1 MAIWTTNL
9 LCWPQ
14 WTQPRQS
21 WEVARRS
28 SVKFG
33 CRSSGW
39 EGEAGGKDGTQR
51 WGKGQTFYGPGS
63 KYKIDTTKP
72 VTDMIVKVTLRQ
84 KSRCHEE
91 CCTNHELERIVA
103 VDKDCLWGC
112 QGVRQHL
119 EVYCSQITTL
129 SLADPT
135 MRSSTVGLRSIRCC
149 FLRAIHGNEGRRCMS
164 RSKLFPRKTINA
176 CRFLLISFVA
186 RLVISKLFFLY
197 GHILHLWWRY

>member
-28 SVKFG
+28 TVKFS

-112 QGVRQHL
+112 QRRTKMVQCSIWCFKVSRTQ
-119 EVYCSQITTL
+119 EYCTDRTYNFKQSKVMRLWTTVLAETL
-129 SLADPT
+129 SCWSMPYD
-135 MRSSTVGLRSIRCC
+135 
-149 FLRAIHGNEGRRCMS
+149 
-164 RSKLFPRKTINA
+164 
-176 CRFLLISFVA
+176 LL
-186 RLVISKLFFLY
+186 
-197 GHILHLWWRY
+197 